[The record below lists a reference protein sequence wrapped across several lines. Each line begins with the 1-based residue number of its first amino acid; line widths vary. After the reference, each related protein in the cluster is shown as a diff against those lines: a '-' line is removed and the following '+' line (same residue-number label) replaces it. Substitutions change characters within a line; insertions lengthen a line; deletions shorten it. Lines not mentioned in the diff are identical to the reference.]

1 MPRQPGTPKTG
12 GRVAGTPNK
21 ATADVRALAGNY
33 TAQAL
38 ETLASIMNDVE
49 QPPAARVS
57 AANSLLDR
65 AHGKPRQELE
75 HAGSEKEAIT
85 VIVREFVKPPHLG

>member
-1 MPRQPGTPKTG
+1 MATRQKTG

-21 ATADVRALAGNY
+21 ATADVKALAGNY

-49 QPPAARVS
+49 QSAAARVA

-75 HAGSEKEAIT
+75 HAGSEPEPLT
-85 VIVREFVKPPHLG
+85 VIIRKLVKPPGY

>member
-21 ATADVRALAGNY
+21 ATASLKALAGNY

-38 ETLASIMNDVE
+38 EALASIMNDVE
-49 QPPAARVS
+49 QSAAARVA

-75 HAGSEKEAIT
+75 HAGSEPEPLT
-85 VIVREFVKPPHLG
+85 VIIREFVKPPDY